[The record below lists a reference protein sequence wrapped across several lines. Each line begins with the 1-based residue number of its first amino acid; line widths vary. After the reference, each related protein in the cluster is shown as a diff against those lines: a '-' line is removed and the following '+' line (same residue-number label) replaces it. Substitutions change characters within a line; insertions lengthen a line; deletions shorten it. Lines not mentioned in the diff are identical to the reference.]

1 METKHDEKDYTDSS
15 EISKKDKALDREIKP
30 EKVMVPFFDGDTPE
44 FNPSFKNTKGYP
56 SQRFKPQITD
66 NYHHRGRRHPPKKSF
81 KTTTTKEIGLNSE
94 PITEK
99 PPIKF
104 KQSSPIPKVKG
115 KTDFNEYYE
124 DNLGHRISYI
134 DKSNVGNI
142 RPIDKLYTKQGEKIS
157 RSSEEDSDSSKD
169 FLKNL
174 EADFKPSFSYCLD
187 NPNNKSES
195 FVDALIRNSN
205 TFDDVVV
212 EQPNENKDRSGELK
226 SVLKKM
232 GFFDKSQGDKDILD
246 LDDNEN
252 GNGKHYVFPK
262 YMSSPDP
269 SNLPIPGSL

>member
-1 METKHDEKDYTDSS
+1 METKKDEKEFTTSS
-15 EISKKDKALDREIKP
+15 ESSKREKTLDCEVKS
-30 EKVMVPFFDGDTPE
+30 EKVMVPFFNGDTPE
-44 FNPSFKNTKGYP
+44 FNPSVKNTKGH
-56 SQRFKPQITD
+56 SQRFKQQNPE
-66 NYHHRGRRHPPKKSF
+66 NYHPKGRRYPPKKSF
-81 KTTTTKEIGLNSE
+81 KPPTTKEIGLNSQ

-99 PPIKF
+99 PAKF
-104 KQSSPIPKVKG
+104 KQSSPRPKAKT

-142 RPIDKLYTKQGEKIS
+142 RPIDKLYTKPEENPSK
-157 RSSEEDSDSSKD
+157 SSDEGSDTSD
-169 FLKNL
+169 DLLKNL
-174 EADFKPSFSYCLD
+174 EVDFKQGLSYCLESSS
-187 NPNNKSES
+187 NKNET

-205 TFDDVVV
+205 TFEDLVI
-212 EQPNENKDRSGELK
+212 EQPNERKPDKSSELK

-232 GFFDKSQGDKDILD
+232 GILDKSHGDKDILD
-246 LDDNEN
+246 LDGNEN